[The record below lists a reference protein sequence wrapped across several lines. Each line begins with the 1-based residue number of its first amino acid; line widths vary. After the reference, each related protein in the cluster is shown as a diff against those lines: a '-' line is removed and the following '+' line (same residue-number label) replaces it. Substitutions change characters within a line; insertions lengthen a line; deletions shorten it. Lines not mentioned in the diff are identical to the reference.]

1 MHEVS
6 FLPTLLFSLYFLAVT
21 TVFIAITKKYAFPY
35 TIALLVL
42 GVITQWIFRDS
53 IVGLGFNLSP
63 WITFYLLLPL
73 LLFESAMKLNFHQFK
88 IQFKTITFLATFGF
102 MLSVLVVGAGI
113 SLLLGLPLL
122 LALLFGALISAT
134 DPISVIALFKQ
145 LGVPSRL
152 RLVVEGES
160 MFNDA
165 SAVIVFRIMLG
176 LVLGTGH
183 FMTESFIF
191 NVGSF
196 LYMFIASLAFGA
208 LLGYVVSFFISRVK
222 NDIAVETTLTVVL
235 ALSSFL
241 IAERFL
247 SLSGVISTVAAGL
260 VLGNLGKTRFSS
272 NVVHFIDSFWE
283 YLAFISIS
291 LVFFF
296 TAYTLDIKVLLKSVG
311 WILVAYLVVV
321 VARAVSV
328 YVSFWLSNNLPL
340 FKNEPNV
347 PFSWQHVVNW
357 GGLRGVI
364 PLILVYELPESL
376 PFREEL
382 RLMTFGVFLLSLVI
396 NGLSVDWLVRKLGL
410 HLPPKEERFLAQE
423 LSMLKSLKA
432 QQVLNG
438 LPHSWFSSQV
448 LNRLKEKYRA
458 REQSLRK
465 QLVRNI
471 SKQVFINSLRLQTIK
486 IEENEVKHLF
496 NVGVINEATLID
508 YQSELDIYKDTV
520 VYPDIQA
527 VDINRF
533 KEQRL
538 SSATLSKIKLFRIA
552 VSQFR
557 WLRFFMGENAEKFIY
572 EQAAF
577 LVSRIWSSGQVID
590 HLKAIERCLTG
601 TKFAP
606 LVQEVKNDY
615 VALRKSARS
624 EYQKLVKTY
633 PKVMLNYQLKEAEIM
648 VGLQIKHA
656 FFDDGALDEVSLI

>member
-42 GVITQWIFRDS
+42 GFITQWIFKNS
-53 IVGLGFNLSP
+53 AVGLGFDLSP
-63 WITFYLLLPL
+63 WVTFYLLLPI

-102 MLSVLVVGAGI
+102 MLSVFVVGAGI
-113 SLLLGLPLL
+113 SLFLGLPLS

-145 LGVPSRL
+145 LGAPSRL
-152 RLVVEGES
+152 RLIAEGES

-183 FMTESFIF
+183 FMAESFVL

-208 LLGYVVSFFISRVK
+208 LLGYVVSSFIARVK

-241 IAERFL
+241 IAEHFL

-291 LVFFF
+291 LVFFY
-296 TAYTLDIKVLLKSVG
+296 TAYNLDVAVLLRNISLVV
-311 WILVAYLVVV
+311 VAYLVVIM
-321 VARAVSV
+321 ARAVSV

-347 PFSWQHVVNW
+347 PLSWQHVVNW

-382 RLMTFGVFLLSLVI
+382 RLMTFGVFLLSLVV

-410 HLPPKEERFLAQE
+410 HLPPKEERLLAQE
-423 LSMLKSLKA
+423 LSMLRSLKA
-432 QQVLNG
+432 QQVLNK

-448 LNRLKEKYRA
+448 LAQLKKKYQA
-458 REQSLRK
+458 KEQSLRNK
-465 QLVRNI
+465 LVKNVN
-471 SKQVFINSLRLQTIK
+471 KQVFLNSLRLQAIK

-496 NVGVINEATLID
+496 NIGVISEATLID
-508 YQSELDIYKDTV
+508 YQSELDIYRDAV
-520 VYPDIQA
+520 VYPSIQA
-527 VDINRF
+527 ADIDRF

-538 SSATLSKIKLFRIA
+538 SSATLSKIKLFRLA

-557 WLRFFMGENAEKFIY
+557 WLRLFVGENAERFIY

-577 LVSRIWSSGQVID
+577 LVARIWSSGQVID
-590 HLKAIERCLTG
+590 HLRAIERCLVG
-601 TKFAP
+601 TKFYP
-606 LVQEVKNDY
+606 LVREVKRDY
-615 VALRKSARS
+615 VVLRKNARS
-624 EYQKLVKTY
+624 EYQKLVRTY
-633 PKVMLNYQLKEAEIM
+633 PKVMFNYQLKEAEIM